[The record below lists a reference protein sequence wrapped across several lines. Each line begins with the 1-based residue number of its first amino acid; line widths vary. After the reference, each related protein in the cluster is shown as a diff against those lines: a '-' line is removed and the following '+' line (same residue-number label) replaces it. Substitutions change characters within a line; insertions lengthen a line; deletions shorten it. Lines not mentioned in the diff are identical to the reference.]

1 VERHY
6 YFDMG
11 APKIWTS
18 SGADAAN
25 IELSDEAAIE
35 INTASRNLVELMVEG
50 KRVAEQ
56 LDKEIQKAIAAG
68 VSVSGIRARTRLG
81 RDVIEAVRDG
91 KSSLTVLLKEIAK

>member
-1 VERHY
+1 
-6 YFDMG
+6 MS

-18 SGADAAN
+18 SDADAAN
-25 IELSDEAAIE
+25 IELSAEAAIE
-35 INTASRNLVELMVEG
+35 ISTTSRHLVELMVES

-81 RDVIEAVRDG
+81 RDVIEAAV
-91 KSSLTVLLKEIAK
+91 SPVSPLSA